1 LKNLFTFL
9 IFIFLPV
16 ILIAQSYKISGT
28 ITDAESGTG
37 LSGAIVEL
45 SGGYKTASS
54 YNGNFVFEKIPY
66 GKYIL
71 TVSYIGY
78 ETIQKEITADNNSTE
93 LKFSMKYSPV
103 ETGEI
108 TVTSIRHEQMI
119 KNIPM
124 PLEIVGSDY
133 ILRSPSN
140 SVPEILTSKPGLS
153 ITRDGVWGTDI
164 NIRGLSKYNV
174 VTLVDGNR
182 IETATDVN
190 ARLSMI
196 DLTDIERIEVIKGGS
211 STLYGTGATGGV
223 VNIITKGGI
232 FNASKFF
239 SGSLLGGYNSVNNNG
254 LGKIGLDF
262 SDSRWFFKIN
272 GTYRKADNLKTPQG
286 ELKNSQFRDYF
297 ISTTAGF
304 IPFKN
309 HELKISYQR
318 YDGYDIGIPGGYP
331 LFPNQAK
338 VTYPREIRDSYAAE
352 YRIKNL
358 FTSLKN
364 IFVKYFY
371 TYILRDVENIPYQ
384 VTIKPA
390 SGNTPK
396 QRITVEKI
404 LPVGKHY
411 VNGIQLQTD
420 WVPFNG
426 HYLVAGIDIWQR
438 NLNSNRQQIQ
448 KIENLSNVGD
458 TVKSVIN
465 KTTGEKPIPDASY
478 RSMGF
483 FAQDDIKLPVDK
495 LKLTLGARVD
505 KINVTNSKTLQ
516 PVYEITNGVY
526 NPTPTGQKV
535 IWEARDVD
543 NFNWSGSMGL
553 LYNAF
558 NNIDFTLN
566 VSRSFRSPSME
577 ERYQYIDLGSVLRVG
592 NPDLN
597 PEQGLFFDIGTR
609 LWMQRLSFTGNIFAN
624 FFTDLVVEQPGTY
637 ENRNALIKQNI
648 GKSIIYGFDF
658 DVMYNFY
665 GNYVGYATLSYARGE
680 DTENSTN
687 LPQIPPLNGRIGIKG
702 QFFKYLIADL
712 NAVLF
717 DRQDNTASG
726 ELSTPG
732 YGVFNLN
739 LSSAPFNLNYGT
751 VRLFAGVE
759 NIFDLQYRNHLSSN
773 RGTIYAEPGRNF
785 YFKAAL
791 EF

>member
-1 LKNLFTFL
+1 MLLLPGFL
-9 IFIFLPV
+9 Y
-16 ILIAQSYKISGT
+16 AQSYDVTGNVK
-28 ITDAESGTG
+28 DAESGTG
-37 LSGAIVEL
+37 LSGAVVEL
-45 SGGYKTASS
+45 TGGYKTATTFDGSFS
-54 YNGNFVFEKIPY
+54 FKKIPT
-66 GKYIL
+66 GKYTL
-71 TVSYIGY
+71 TISYIGF
-78 ETIQKEITADNNSTE
+78 ETKTGEITVDNNSTSLNYS
-93 LKFSMKYSPV
+93 LKYLPV

-108 TVTSIRHEQMI
+108 KVSSVRHELLV
-119 KNIPM
+119 KDIPM
-124 PLEIVGSDY
+124 PMEIVGSDY

-140 SVPEILTSKPGLS
+140 SVSEILTVKPGLS
-153 ITRDGVWGTDI
+153 ITRDGVWGSDI
-164 NIRGLSKYNV
+164 SIRGLSKYNV

-196 DLTDIERIEVIKGGS
+196 DLTDIDRIEVIKGGS

-232 FNASKFF
+232 FNASKFL

-262 SDSRWFFKIN
+262 SESRWFFKIN
-272 GTYRKADNLKTPQG
+272 GMYRKADNLETPQG

-297 ISTTAGF
+297 VSATAGF
-304 IPFKN
+304 IPLKN
-309 HELKISYQR
+309 HELKLSYQR
-318 YDGYDIGIPGGYP
+318 YDGYDIGIPGGFP

-352 YRIKNL
+352 YKIKNL
-358 FTSLKN
+358 FPALKN
-364 IFVKYFY
+364 LAVKYFY
-371 TYILRDVENIPYQ
+371 TFILRDVENLPYQ
-384 VTIKPA
+384 VTIKPP
-390 SGNTPK
+390 SGTTPK
-396 QRITVEKI
+396 QRITVDKI

-438 NLNSNRQQIQ
+438 NLNSNRQRIQ
-448 KIENLSNVGD
+448 KIENLSSVGD
-458 TVKSVIN
+458 TVKSEIN
-465 KTTGEKPIPDASY
+465 KTIGEKPIPEASY
-478 RSMGF
+478 RSMGV
-483 FAQDDIKLPVDK
+483 FAQDDIKLPIEK
-495 LKLTLGARVD
+495 LKLTLGARID
-505 KINVTNSKTLQ
+505 KIDVSNSKTFQ

-526 NPTPTGQKV
+526 NSSPAGQKV

-543 NFNWSGSMGL
+543 NISWSGSMGL

-558 NNIDFTLN
+558 KNIDFTLN
-566 VSRSFRSPSME
+566 LSRSFRSPAME

-609 LWMQRLSFTGNIFAN
+609 VWMENFSFTGNIFSN
-624 FFTDLVVEQPGTY
+624 FFTDLVVEKPGTY
-637 ENRNALIKQNI
+637 DNRNALIKQNV
-648 GKSIIYGFDF
+648 GKSRIYGFDF
-658 DVMYNFY
+658 DMMYNFY
-665 GNYVGYATLSYARGE
+665 GNYVAYTTLSFARGE
-680 DTENSTN
+680 DTETDAN
-687 LPQIPPLNGRIGIKG
+687 LPQIPPLNGRFGFKG
-702 QFFKYLIADL
+702 QFFKYLIADV
-712 NAVLF
+712 NVVLF
-717 DRQDNTASG
+717 DRQDKVASG
-726 ELSTPG
+726 ELTTPG
-732 YGVFNLN
+732 YAVYNFNV
-739 LSSAPFNLNYGT
+739 SSAPINLNYGT
-751 VRLFAGVE
+751 VRFFAGVE